1 MAGSEYVLEPGTAAA
16 LHRFLP
22 VIEAVDSKN
31 LGLGIVGSDHL
42 CPAVQQAM
50 RLIKVHCLGDIV
62 GDDLIALPRFL
73 DAVDLYRKQH
83 RDSCSIQFARQHDD
97 GRSSPT
103 VAEENDAR
111 LRFFLIAEDAIVI
124 AVEQAKNGV
133 VGGFPV
139 AVLKDLDYVACRKVL
154 SNSLGKPDWPVAQTI
169 VALKTSRK
177 SDEDIRDNR
186 GWMTTNGAVGG
197 HEARPSRAEDCKIRN
212 QKRTSRRTGHMGS

>member
-1 MAGSEYVLEPGTAAA
+1 MAGSEYVLEPGPAAT
-16 LHRFLP
+16 LPRLLP
-22 VIEAVDSKN
+22 VIEAVVSKN
-31 LGLGIVGSDHL
+31 LRLGIVGSDDL
-42 CPAVQQAM
+42 CAAVQQAV

-62 GDDLIALPRFL
+62 GDDLIALPGL
-73 DAVDLYRKQH
+73 LYAVDLDRKQH

-139 AVLKDLDYVACRKVL
+139 AVLKDLDYVAWRKVP
-154 SNSLGKPDWPVAQTI
+154 SNSWGKPHRPVAQTI
-169 VALKTSRK
+169 VALKAARK
-177 SDEDIRDNR
+177 TDEDIRDNR
-186 GWMTTNGAVGG
+186 GRTTSNGA
-197 HEARPSRAEDCKIRN
+197 
-212 QKRTSRRTGHMGS
+212 